1 MRKMWSFLL
10 AALAL
15 TGCAAAPADALPA
28 AETAETAEMTTTET
42 EETAA
47 KPVGFTVG
55 NLSEVPNTCGG
66 YWGWNTGDAYY
77 EIARLDDENDQES
90 MHALLLKTDYATARQ
105 TVLCNV
111 PGCTH
116 DSAACPAWL
125 DSWARTDLLV
135 MPSGIYLYYTGLDDV
150 CSWEQVEKES
160 RDFFEQRYAANF
172 TDEEEYIASC
182 RHNYELSSRPSTIE
196 RLNDDL
202 TARETVLT
210 FDPSLLGGGYFAYC
224 DENALYAKEYSDAN
238 SSRILRLDLTTGEWS
253 TLPLNLGEQVLGVN
267 GHRFLTSRLLTDAPL
282 PDYNDREA
290 YNAAL
295 QNARSEI
302 VWLDPATMQREKIC
316 EMERLDGSTIYV
328 KMYKDRVYVQD
339 NPQERSEYGTSYSL
353 SCYSKD
359 HQHTVLIDTLPMNL
373 YLPSTDNGFM
383 PIFGSEERGWICAQD
398 YTGNGEINY
407 LIDLDTGEMHTMTQ
421 TQYRDGMYLGVSLM
435 AQTNDGRW
443 MVGYKPHSNTHN
455 DRCDY
460 GFIDPQEFWNGGE
473 NYTPVQM
480 WD

>member
-28 AETAETAEMTTTET
+28 AETAETAEMTATET

-47 KPVGFTVG
+47 QPVGFTVG

-90 MHALLLKTDYATARQ
+90 MHALLLKTDYATAQQ

-116 DSAACPAWL
+116 DNAACPAWL
-125 DSWARTDLLV
+125 EDWARTDVLV
-135 MPSGIYLYYTGLDDV
+135 MPSGIYLSYAGLDDT
-150 CSWEQVEKES
+150 SPWEQVEKAC
-160 RDFFEQRYAANF
+160 RDDFEQGNVKNF
-172 TDEEEYIASC
+172 ADEEAYIDYC
-182 RHNYELSSRPSTIE
+182 RHNYELSSRPSSIE
-196 RLNDDL
+196 KLNDDL

-210 FDPSLLGGGYFAYC
+210 FDPSLLGSGYFAYC

-238 SSRILRLDLTTGEWS
+238 NSRILRLDLTTGEWS

-295 QNARSEI
+295 QNARSEL

-316 EMERLDGSTIYV
+316 ETERLDGSTIYV
-328 KMYKDRVYVQD
+328 KIYNDRVYVQD
-339 NPQERSEYGTSYSL
+339 NPPGTQRVR
-353 SCYSKD
+353 
-359 HQHTVLIDTLPMNL
+359 HQLQPELLQQRPPAHGADRYAAHEPVSALHRQWL
-373 YLPSTDNGFM
+373 YADVWQ
-383 PIFGSEERGWICAQD
+383 RGAR
-398 YTGNGEINY
+398 
-407 LIDLDTGEMHTMTQ
+407 LDLGPGL
-421 TQYRDGMYLGVSLM
+421 YRQWRDQLFDRPGYRRDAHHDPDPVPGRHVHGRKPDGPDQRRPL
-435 AQTNDGRW
+435 DGR
-443 MVGYKPHSNTHN
+443 V
-455 DRCDY
+455 
-460 GFIDPQEFWNGGE
+460 
-473 NYTPVQM
+473 
-480 WD
+480 